1 MATAPPPP
9 FGGGVWVLWAPPERK
24 RHRRKRKRKKGAG
37 GAGKARIRRGGKGQR
52 HGNLLE
58 HANTLTQLLD
68 KAFDP
73 CPACSL
79 NARRQKLN
87 DVFAAWNV
95 VTHGTELPISFLFC
109 SNLSPIP
116 RQDKGRRSLVL

>member
-1 MATAPPPP
+1 M
-9 FGGGVWVLWAPPERK
+9 
-24 RHRRKRKRKKGAG
+24 GAG
-37 GAGKARIRRGGKGQR
+37 GTGKARVRCGGKGQR

-58 HANTLTQLLD
+58 HANTRTQLLD

-79 NARRQKLN
+79 NARRQKLT

-95 VTHGTELPISFLFC
+95 VTHGTELRISFLFC
-109 SNLSPIP
+109 SSLSPVQSQGTGRPATAHEFLPNVSAQACP
-116 RQDKGRRSLVL
+116 RTE